1 MAKIREE
8 LAILETSQFDD
19 HIESDDSHGG
29 FEVNNGVKYKLANW
43 NCRYQIRLETSMIFS
58 CLLSLKFKLDK
69 TNLDEK
75 TCVTVLEDTL
85 NPFPAIHEIVVCF
98 LVCICTLQTIW
109 TQVRLLS

>member
-75 TCVTVLEDTL
+75 TCITVLET
-85 NPFPAIHEIVVCF
+85 C
-98 LVCICTLQTIW
+98 
-109 TQVRLLS
+109 

>member
-43 NCRYQIRLETSMIFS
+43 NCRYQIRLETSMIFFMFIKS
-58 CLLSLKFKLDK
+58 
-69 TNLDEK
+69 
-75 TCVTVLEDTL
+75 
-85 NPFPAIHEIVVCF
+85 EI
-98 LVCICTLQTIW
+98 
-109 TQVRLLS
+109 QVRQNKFR